1 MLLML
6 LTTLE
11 LYAFIITSFSG
22 LEPNFKVTHTRL
34 GMGNWK
40 LYFLGKF
47 FSIKFWFEGAGR
59 VALER

>member
-22 LEPNFKVTHTRL
+22 LEPNFKVTHTHL
-34 GMGNWK
+34 GMGN
-40 LYFLGKF
+40 
-47 FSIKFWFEGAGR
+47 
-59 VALER
+59 